1 MNRWLAKTP
10 AEAQDQVCHADLLQA
25 IPIRQ
30 QSQLT
35 RRIEQ
40 KPANHQI
47 PHKDQHPLESALPLP
62 RWLPEVLKYLARVKA
77 A

>member
-1 MNRWLAKTP
+1 MTRWSTKTP
-10 AEAQDQVCHADLLQA
+10 AEAQDQARHAGSLQA
-25 IPIRQ
+25 IPTRQ

-35 RRIEQ
+35 TPIVQ

-47 PHKDQHPLESALPLP
+47 RHKDQHPLESALPLP
-62 RWLPEVLKYLARVKA
+62 RWLPKVLEYLARVKA